1 MMKKQGII
9 LAAVLL
15 LATGCS
21 ADPAQSKTSN
31 VDSGIRTVISA
42 DYPHYASLQALSE
55 KADTIVKAKWLQAD
69 IKDDQGVSSTIS
81 KLQVTGVY
89 KGNAEQGST
98 ILFSQ
103 PGSNASMTKDA
114 DVTSTDFVLLE
125 AEQEYILFLEKPAG
139 ATNYYLLNPYQ
150 SCYVFDANAKTT
162 DTLHPVLAQ
171 NAADFSLT
179 YDALSKLK

>member
-1 MMKKQGII
+1 MKKTGLI

-21 ADPAQSKTSN
+21 ADPAENKTSS
-31 VDSGIRTVISA
+31 VDSSIRTVRSA
-42 DYPHYASLQALSE
+42 DYPHYASLQKLAE
-55 KADTIVKAKWLQAD
+55 KANTIVRAKWLQAETG
-69 IKDDQGVSSTIS
+69 DDQGVSSTIS

-114 DVTSTDFVLLE
+114 NVTSTDFVVLKP
-125 AEQEYILFLEKPAG
+125 EQEYIFFLEQPAG

-150 SCYVFDANAKTT
+150 SCYEFDANAKAA
-162 DTLHPVLAQ
+162 DTLQPVLAQ
-171 NAADFSLT
+171 NTAEFTLT